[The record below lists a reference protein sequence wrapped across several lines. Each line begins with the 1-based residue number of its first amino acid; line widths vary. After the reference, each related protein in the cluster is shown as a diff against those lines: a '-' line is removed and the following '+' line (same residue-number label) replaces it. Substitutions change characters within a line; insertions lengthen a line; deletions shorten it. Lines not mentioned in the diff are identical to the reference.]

1 MQSLFG
7 RFIYLPGTL
16 VNQFLGQF
24 LKFLAKSFCDNS
36 CLYVFQDR
44 RGLILLI
51 WMPNHLGGP
60 FSKEQGIFILN
71 LFLCPESGLL
81 IQVQIFVDNLTGILQ
96 KHDVIFPSEVG
107 ADGDGGDNDQQL
119 LNAREPEMDY
129 ERRSTENYNP
139 RFRQQP
145 NPSREKFASDQWDE
159 RTHIKLNPL
168 YHNYS

>member
-36 CLYVFQDR
+36 CLYVFQDK

-60 FSKEQGIFILN
+60 FSKEQSIFILN
-71 LFLCPESGLL
+71 LFLCPESGPLR
-81 IQVQIFVDNLTGILQ
+81 QV
-96 KHDVIFPSEVG
+96 
-107 ADGDGGDNDQQL
+107 
-119 LNAREPEMDY
+119 
-129 ERRSTENYNP
+129 
-139 RFRQQP
+139 
-145 NPSREKFASDQWDE
+145 
-159 RTHIKLNPL
+159 
-168 YHNYS
+168 

>member
-60 FSKEQGIFILN
+60 FSKEQSIFILN

-81 IQVQIFVDNLTGILQ
+81 TQVQMFVDKLTGILQ
-96 KHDVIFPSEVG
+96 KHDVTQKLISAIYSPL
-107 ADGDGGDNDQQL
+107 DHHH
-119 LNAREPEMDY
+119 
-129 ERRSTENYNP
+129 T
-139 RFRQQP
+139 RQ
-145 NPSREKFASDQWDE
+145 F
-159 RTHIKLNPL
+159 HIK
-168 YHNYS
+168 YF